1 MSRTSGT
8 HETADRVLALHLPEL
23 DDTVGS
29 GISERGGIQPGTG
42 PGRIAHSGTERGGD
56 GDGSSAG
63 VEPRTRR
70 WEHALEA
77 IDAVVPGM
85 EPLRIGLCAARARG
99 PARYY
104 GGETAAAES
113 LVALAAD
120 LGYARAR
127 AAVASGRFAAEQAAC
142 TGSALDDPAAP
153 RVRVVPETLTADF
166 LSPLPVGLATDP
178 ELAEVLAG
186 LGILTLG
193 AFAALPEG
201 AVLERFGTTGS
212 NAHRLARGLDPKHA
226 PPPSAAARRRF
237 CTALDFEPP
246 LDDAERLAFACR
258 AHAEGF
264 IDELAGYGLVCTE
277 LRIEFIDDRG
287 ARHERQ
293 WAHPS
298 RFTDADVVNRIRWQA
313 AGMHP
318 HEIERSGSG
327 IAEIRLTPVRIAHAA
342 DHEPGLWSDAPNE
355 RIHHHLTRVQ
365 GLLGYRGVGTGE
377 LLGGRLSADRQHL
390 VPWGAPTRG
399 AAHAR
404 PRAGPWP
411 GRLDGALPSTVFA
424 DPPRVRL
431 LDREGCTVRID
442 REELL
447 GADPARLQRPGSDAS
462 AVEAWSAPW
471 PLRERWW
478 AGGED
483 ASRTKAAHSGAR
495 FRLQVL
501 LEGGEAWLLRC
512 EQSPTDRSWGWVAE
526 GRYD

>member
-1 MSRTSGT
+1 MNEASGT
-8 HETADRVLALHLPEL
+8 HEAVDRVLALHLPEL
-23 DDTVGS
+23 DDTVGDVMPERS
-29 GISERGGIQPGTG
+29 SSERS
-42 PGRIAHSGTERGGD
+42 RIERS
-56 GDGSSAG
+56 GDGSDDGSGADA
-63 VEPRTRR
+63 EPRGRR

-85 EPLRIGLCAARARG
+85 ESLRIGLCAARARG

-113 LVALAAD
+113 LIAVAAD
-120 LGYARAR
+120 LGYARAG

-142 TGSALDDPAAP
+142 IGSAADDPAAP
-153 RVRVVPETLTADF
+153 RVRVVPEALTADF
-166 LSPLPVGLATDP
+166 LSPLPVRLATDP

-193 AFAALPEG
+193 AFAALPEE
-201 AVLERFGTTGS
+201 AVLERFGAAGS
-212 NAHRLARGLDPKHA
+212 SAHRLARGLDPKHA
-226 PPPSAAARRRF
+226 PPPSAAPRRRF
-237 CTALDFEPP
+237 CMALDFEPP

-327 IAEIRLTPVRIAHAA
+327 IAEVRLTPVRIARAA

-377 LLGGRLSADRQHL
+377 LLGGRLSADRQGL

-404 PRAGPWP
+404 FRAGPWP

-431 LDREGCTVRID
+431 LDREGRTVRID
-442 REELL
+442 HEELL
-447 GADPARLQRPGSDAS
+447 GADPARLQCRGSDAF

-478 AGGED
+478 ADGED
-483 ASRTKAAHSGAR
+483 ASHSNALRTGAR

-501 LEGGEAWLLRC
+501 LESGEAWLLRC
-512 EQSPTDRSWGWVAE
+512 EQSTTDGPWGWVAE